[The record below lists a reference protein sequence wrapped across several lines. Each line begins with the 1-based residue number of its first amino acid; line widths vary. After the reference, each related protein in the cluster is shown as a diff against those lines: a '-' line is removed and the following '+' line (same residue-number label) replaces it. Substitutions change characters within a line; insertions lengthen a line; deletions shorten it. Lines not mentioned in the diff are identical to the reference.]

1 MGRYLGPVERLERRE
16 GVDLE
21 LKGQRR
27 IAGKT
32 AIIRRGATP
41 PGQHGMAR
49 RRKPSV
55 YALQLRESQKAKTY
69 YGMRE
74 GQFRTVMERA
84 QRRQDVTTGEALIEL
99 LERRL
104 DNVVYRLGLA
114 GTRRQARQF
123 VSHGH
128 VSVNGKRCDI
138 PSRRL
143 DPGDVVRI
151 DAAASGIGALVDEA
165 VESVGRIPQWLQLD
179 VQELSGRVERVPV
192 RSEVQVPLTEQ
203 LIVEKYAR

>member
-1 MGRYLGPVERLERRE
+1 VGRYTGPVERLERRE

-32 AIIRRGATP
+32 ALIRRGATP
-41 PGQHGMAR
+41 PGQHGAMR
-49 RRKPSV
+49 RRQPSV
-55 YALQLRESQKAKTY
+55 YAQQLRESQRAKAY

-74 GQFRTVMERA
+74 GQFRTVMEKA

-114 GTRRQARQF
+114 STRRQARQF

-128 VSVNGKRCDI
+128 VTVNGSRCDI

-143 DPGDVVRI
+143 APGDVVRI
-151 DAAASGIGALVDEA
+151 SADTGISALVDEA
-165 VESVGRIPQWLQLD
+165 VESVGRIPGWLQLD
-179 VQELSGRVERVPV
+179 VEELSGRVERVPV
-192 RSEVQVPLTEQ
+192 RSEVQVPVNEQ